1 MESAAIKPVA
11 SDRAMAV
18 RLLPDF
24 PEEQWPSM
32 DLTAG
37 MIARHLPAW
46 LPSGSSVELYRP
58 AFHRRASRLFTSGWA
73 KDRAW
78 NLDRLANRMFDYPR
92 ECARQSSKFD
102 IFHVI
107 DHSYSQL
114 VHALPADRVVVTCH
128 DVDTFACLV
137 ERRKNRRGPVFRAM
151 TRRILRG
158 LQKAAHVCCNS
169 QATRDQ
175 LCAYNLVPAE
185 KCTVVFL
192 GVRPELTMPLNP
204 DALAKIE
211 AMLDDD
217 PGREA
222 PVDVLHVGSTI
233 PRKRID
239 ILLEVFARVKR
250 NTGARL
256 RLLRVGGK
264 FTAAQQ
270 SQATALGLENE
281 SLRVLPFLSP
291 AELAVVYRG
300 ATIVLVPSESE
311 GFGLPVIE
319 ALASGTPVLASD
331 LPALREAGG
340 NAADYAPVANIDA
353 WVAQLSGLL
362 AERRDSPAAWEAR
375 REHCRRQGEKF
386 SWNEAARQTAEIY
399 RQVLARAGRAPG

>member
-1 MESAAIKPVA
+1 
-11 SDRAMAV
+11 
-18 RLLPDF
+18 
-24 PEEQWPSM
+24 
-32 DLTAG
+32 
-37 MIARHLPAW
+37 
-46 LPSGSSVELYRP
+46 
-58 AFHRRASRLFTSGWA
+58 
-73 KDRAW
+73 
-78 NLDRLANRMFDYPR
+78 
-92 ECARQSSKFD
+92 
-102 IFHVI
+102 
-107 DHSYSQL
+107 
-114 VHALPADRVVVTCH
+114 
-128 DVDTFACLV
+128 
-137 ERRKNRRGPVFRAM
+137 
-151 TRRILRG
+151 
-158 LQKAAHVCCNS
+158 
-169 QATRDQ
+169 
-175 LCAYNLVPAE
+175 
-185 KCTVVFL
+185 
-192 GVRPELTMPLNP
+192 
-204 DALAKIE
+204 
-211 AMLDDD
+211 
-217 PGREA
+217 
-222 PVDVLHVGSTI
+222 VDVLHVGSTI

-239 ILLEVFARVKR
+239 VLLEVFARVKR

-375 REHCRRQGEKF
+375 RERCRRQGEKF